1 MREVTAPIIPLA
13 WARRRRTI
21 AELRLRLARLGTL
34 SEQDAA
40 ERELIRQQLD
50 AIEELND
57 ALEPEPPPA
66 A

>member
-50 AIEELND
+50 VIEELND
-57 ALEPEPPPA
+57 ALEPESPPGA
-66 A
+66 

>member
-50 AIEELND
+50 VIEELND
-57 ALEPEPPPA
+57 ALEPEPPPGA
-66 A
+66 